1 MMTARLFFTLYF
13 VVGVVIAAFWLY
25 LGFRALNLKNK
36 NFKKWLTNNVDTMSE
51 AFSLVILWPL
61 YILMSLIELIANK
74 RR

>member
-1 MMTARLFFTLYF
+1 MMTARLVFTLYF
-13 VVGVVIAAFWLY
+13 VVGVVIAAVWLY
-25 LGFRALNLKNK
+25 LGFRALNVKNK

-61 YILMSLIELIANK
+61 YILMSLIEFIVNK

>member
-1 MMTARLFFTLYF
+1 MMTARSFFTLYF
-13 VVGVVIAAFWLY
+13 VVGVVIAVCWLY
-25 LGFRALNLKNK
+25 LGFRSLNIENK

-61 YILMSLIELIANK
+61 YILMSLIEFIVNK